1 LVRHQRDVKW
11 EEDDISTK
19 TGSLVVVGTGIQIV
33 GQTTLETRSIIQKA
47 EKLLYLV
54 ADDATAHWLTSLNAS
69 AENLH
74 HLYEL
79 GKPRKETY
87 ENMVETVLAYVRR
100 GMKVCFAAYGHPGVF
115 ANPTHESV
123 RRARAE
129 GYNARMLPGISA
141 EDCLFADLGLDPGP
155 GGCQSFEATDF
166 LVYHRKFDITVP
178 LVLWQIGVIGKP
190 NYFSE
195 SVTSGEGLAVL
206 TEALTLHYGADHEVV
221 VYRAALFPGSEPIIT
236 NLKIAALSTAQIETM
251 ATLYIPPKSVAQ
263 RDREMAARLGIAL
276 LSEDQ
281 YNT

>member
-1 LVRHQRDVKW
+1 MTTD
-11 EEDDISTK
+11 

-74 HLYEL
+74 HLYEF

-87 ENMVETVLAYVRR
+87 EKMVESVLAHVRR
-100 GMKVCFAAYGHPGVF
+100 GLKVCFAAYGHPGVF

-129 GYNARMLPGISA
+129 GYSARMLPGISA
-141 EDCLFADLGLDPGP
+141 EDCLFADLGVDPGP

-195 SVTSGEGLAVL
+195 AFTRGEGLLVL
-206 TEALTLHYGADHEVV
+206 TEELARHYGAEHKVV
-221 VYRAALFPGSEPIIT
+221 VYRAALFPGTEPVIIHL
-236 NLKIAALSTAQIETM
+236 NIGALSTAQIETM
-251 ATLYIPPKSVAQ
+251 ATLYIPPKGNAHG
-263 RDREMAARLGIAL
+263 DREMAARLGIVL
-276 LSEDQ
+276 LQE
-281 YNT
+281 N